1 MSCFFGAIKTLKAM
15 SKQRVDASP
24 TEASDN
30 IKGVED
36 HFNSMHLKEDPL
48 QGGMPPSGVF
58 PTGDRQSLMQDP
70 AWTMH
75 QDLLRLQQ
83 QQQFQ
88 QQLLIAQFKQRQD
101 QLASQH
107 MKQQQELIM
116 LKREQLIEQQA
127 AQQRQLELQ
136 QREQQEKQQLQQ
148 LLAKKDKPSAN
159 ASSEVKDKLQRFI
172 LNRKHGQDLTALN
185 HSPPRAFRHWAP
197 SSSLDHHS
205 PPHISSQYQQPQF
218 GQYDNF
224 PLRKTASDSNL
235 KVRSRLKEKVT
246 ERRSH
251 GSPLL
256 RRREGQGSLKKKPWS
271 GDFDSSLSSSAPGS
285 GPSSPSSGGAS
296 SGDNANGCHA
306 PGPMPEEPS
315 SSYHMRL
322 KTLYGTGSSGDIN
335 NLYSSPSLPN
345 ISLGL
350 PAASSQHSPP
360 LAAAKPSITGSI
372 HHGAP
377 LFPTAYLPTVPG
389 TLGSA
394 IPHAMLAALPIQE
407 INSLSGIPP
416 GPAQRLV
423 RPLARTHSA
432 PLPTSQQAS
441 ATLHSSHHGLSNPHL
456 LDAHSQQLLLLQQQ
470 RLLEAEE
477 HVDEREEDT
486 IGQKDRGVSSLK
498 DLRHIKQEPVDLT
511 EDAEEEER
519 CRVRDRDEFVMKHT
533 SLPPSV
539 KFNDAGA
546 LASSALHRT
555 LARAQSSPAPNTAS
569 DGAQQGKFTTGL
581 AYDTMMLKHQCVCHN
596 NANHPEHPGRL
607 QSIWARLQETGLV
620 SRCERI
626 RVRKA
631 TFEELQS
638 CHSEG
643 YVLFFGTSQ
652 PNRSKIDPKKLAC
665 MPKLNFTWLPCGG
678 LGVDTDTVWNDLHS
692 PSAVRMAAGAVVELA
707 FKVAAGELKNGLAI
721 VRPPGHHAET
731 SQAMGFCFF
740 NSIAIA
746 AKQLRTKLKLNKIL
760 IVDWDVHHGNST
772 QKIFYEDQH
781 VLYISLHRHDDGN
794 FFPGTGAPDECGCG
808 SGLGYNVN
816 IAWRGGLDPAMG
828 DAEYMAA
835 FRTVVLPI
843 AREFSPDVILV
854 SSGFDAAL
862 GHPAPLGGYKVTP
875 ACFGYMT
882 QQLLTLAGGRVVLV
896 LEGGYDLPSICD
908 SSEVCTQVL
917 LGDDLPNMPDKAMEA
932 IPVEKAAQCLEKT
945 IKIQSEYWT
954 SVRTMSSL
962 IRCSERGSQRQ
973 KVMESEAVDAM
984 ASLSV
989 ATSNPSLNE
998 CAEPMEDVI
1007 VEEAK
1012 SNNS

>member
-1 MSCFFGAIKTLKAM
+1 MEYERRF
-15 SKQRVDASP
+15 
-24 TEASDN
+24 
-30 IKGVED
+30 
-36 HFNSMHLKEDPL
+36 L
-48 QGGMPPSGVF
+48 QHG
-58 PTGDRQSLMQDP
+58 
-70 AWTMH
+70 
-75 QDLLRLQQ
+75 
-83 QQQFQ
+83 
-88 QQLLIAQFKQRQD
+88 
-101 QLASQH
+101 
-107 MKQQQELIM
+107 
-116 LKREQLIEQQA
+116 
-127 AQQRQLELQ
+127 
-136 QREQQEKQQLQQ
+136 
-148 LLAKKDKPSAN
+148 AN
-159 ASSEVKDKLQRFI
+159 ASTQVKDKLQRFL
-172 LNRKHGQDLTALN
+172 LNRKHGQDMTGGGPLN
-185 HSPPRAFRHWAP
+185 HSPPRAFRHWVKWEFGGGGEGGGGLYTQTLRYRVRKETTTKLAYT
-197 SSSLDHHS
+197 LDPIGFSRS
-205 PPHISSQYQQPQF
+205 PLATPCVLCVPTTPF

-271 GDFDSSLSSSAPGS
+271 GDLAPLDLDQVRRPVEGHL
-285 GPSSPSSGGAS
+285 
-296 SGDNANGCHA
+296 GDNGIHM
-306 PGPMPEEPS
+306 PGQVPEEAS
-315 SSYHMRL
+315 SSYHMRV
-322 KTLYGTGSSGDIN
+322 KTLYGTGSSND

-350 PAASSQHSPP
+350 PPASSQHSPP
-360 LAAAKPSITGSI
+360 LAAAKPGITGSI

-377 LFPTAYLPTVPG
+377 LFPTAYLPSVPVS
-389 TLGSA
+389 LGSA
-394 IPHAMLAALPIQE
+394 IPHTMLAALPIQE
-407 INSLSGIPP
+407 INSISGIPP
-416 GPAQRLV
+416 GSAQRLV

-441 ATLHSSHHGLSNPHL
+441 AALHSSQHLMSNPHL
-456 LDAHSQQLLLLQQQ
+456 MDAHTQQLLLLQQQ
-470 RLLEAEE
+470 RLLESEE
-477 HVDEREEDT
+477 QVDERDEESLS
-486 IGQKDRGVSSLK
+486 QKERSVSSLK

-519 CRVRDRDEFVMKHT
+519 CRLRDREEFYMKHT

-539 KFNDAGA
+539 RLNDTGA
-546 LASSALHRT
+546 LASSDLAHRT
-555 LARAQSSPAPNTAS
+555 LKRAQSSPTPNTAN
-569 DGAQQGKFTTGL
+569 DGSQQGKFTTGL
-581 AYDTMMLKHQCVCHN
+581 AYDTMMLKHQCICNN

-607 QSIWARLQETGLV
+607 QSIWARLQGTGLV
-620 SRCERI
+620 SRCEKI
-626 RVRKA
+626 KVRKA

-665 MPKLNFTWLPCGG
+665 MPKRNFTWLPCGG
-678 LGVDTDTVWNDLHS
+678 FGVDTDTIWNDLHS
-692 PSAVRMAAGAVVELA
+692 PSAVRMAAGAVIELA

-816 IAWRGGLDPAMG
+816 IAWHGGLDPAMG

-843 AREFSPDVILV
+843 AKEFSPDVVLV
-854 SSGFDAAL
+854 SAGFDAAV
-862 GHPAPLGGYKVTP
+862 GHPAPLGGYQVSP
-875 ACFGYMT
+875 QCFGYMT
-882 QQLLTLAGGRVVLV
+882 KQLLSLAGGRVVLV
-896 LEGGYDLPSICD
+896 LEGGYDLQSICD

-917 LGDDLPNMPDKAMEA
+917 LGEEAPKVSEKELDDP
-932 IPVEKAAQCLEKT
+932 IEKA
-945 IKIQSEYWT
+945 
-954 SVRTMSSL
+954 
-962 IRCSERGSQRQ
+962 RQ
-973 KVMESEAVDAM
+973 KRPLRFSRQKLMESEAVDAM

-998 CAEPMEDVI
+998 TSEPMEDVI
-1007 VEEAK
+1007 TEEPK
-1012 SNNS
+1012 EDNTQ

>member
-1 MSCFFGAIKTLKAM
+1 M

-30 IKGVED
+30 IQGVED

-48 QGGMPPSGVF
+48 AGGLPPSGVF
-58 PTGDRQSLMQDP
+58 PSGNRVHLMEDP
-70 AWTMH
+70 AWTIH

-88 QQLLIAQFKQRQD
+88 QQLLMAQYKQRQD
-101 QLASQH
+101 QMASQH
-107 MKQQQELIM
+107 MKQQQELLL
-116 LKREQLIEQQA
+116 LKREQMLEQQA

-159 ASSEVKDKLQRFI
+159 ASTQVKDKLQRFL
-172 LNRKHGQDLTALN
+172 LNRKHGQDMTGGGPLN
-185 HSPPRAFRHWAP
+185 HSPPRAFRHWTP
-197 SSSLDHHS
+197 SVSLDHHS
-205 PPHISSQYQQPQF
+205 PPHVSSAYQQPPF

-296 SGDNANGCHA
+296 SGDNGIHM
-306 PGPMPEEPS
+306 PGQVPEEAS
-315 SSYHMRL
+315 SSYHMRV
-322 KTLYGTGSSGDIN
+322 KTLYGTGSSND

-350 PAASSQHSPP
+350 PPASSQHSPP
-360 LAAAKPSITGSI
+360 LAAAKPGITGSI

-377 LFPTAYLPTVPG
+377 LFPTAYLPSVPVS
-389 TLGSA
+389 LGSA
-394 IPHAMLAALPIQE
+394 IPHTMLAALPIQE
-407 INSLSGIPP
+407 INSISGIPP
-416 GPAQRLV
+416 GSAQRLV

-441 ATLHSSHHGLSNPHL
+441 AALHSSQHLMSNPHL
-456 LDAHSQQLLLLQQQ
+456 MDAHTQQLLLLQQQ
-470 RLLEAEE
+470 RLLESEE
-477 HVDEREEDT
+477 QVDERDEESLS
-486 IGQKDRGVSSLK
+486 QKERSVSSLK

-519 CRVRDRDEFVMKHT
+519 CRLRDREEFYMKHT

-539 KFNDAGA
+539 RLNDTGA
-546 LASSALHRT
+546 LASSDLAHRT
-555 LARAQSSPAPNTAS
+555 LKRAQSSPTPNTAN
-569 DGAQQGKFTTGL
+569 DGSQQGKFTTGL
-581 AYDTMMLKHQCVCHN
+581 AYDTMMLKHQCICNN

-607 QSIWARLQETGLV
+607 QSIWARLQGTGLV
-620 SRCERI
+620 SRCEKI
-626 RVRKA
+626 KVRKA

-665 MPKLNFTWLPCGG
+665 MPKRNFTWLPCGG
-678 LGVDTDTVWNDLHS
+678 FGVDTDTIWNDLHS
-692 PSAVRMAAGAVVELA
+692 PSAVRMAAGAVIELA

-816 IAWRGGLDPAMG
+816 IAWHGGLDPAMG

-843 AREFSPDVILV
+843 AKEFSPDVVLV
-854 SSGFDAAL
+854 SAGFDAAV
-862 GHPAPLGGYKVTP
+862 GHPAPLGGYQVSP
-875 ACFGYMT
+875 QCFGYMT
-882 QQLLTLAGGRVVLV
+882 KQLLSLAGGRVVLV
-896 LEGGYDLPSICD
+896 LEGGYDLQSICD

-917 LGDDLPNMPDKAMEA
+917 LGEEAPKVSEKELDAMP
-932 IPVEKAAQCLEKT
+932 IEKAAQCLEKT

-954 SVRTMSSL
+954 SVRTTLSL

-973 KVMESEAVDAM
+973 KLMESEAVDAM

-998 CAEPMEDVI
+998 TSEPMEDVI
-1007 VEEAK
+1007 TEEPK
-1012 SNNS
+1012 EDNTQ